1 MCAAM
6 LAQLDQTMTKIFN
19 PKLKRID
26 ETLLPFF
33 NGVKMRF
40 LEDPAQLCPVVGK
53 PNYAGDTHMLGK
65 PERVQETKGKRQVNY
80 HLTAKGQELYR
91 KYLDGWSSVLRPRQ
105 HSIGYT
111 RDGFY
116 RSKDPTDSIKV
127 LKGVPAA
134 KLCSTVSRSAE
145 QRSTSF

>member
-1 MCAAM
+1 MSAAM

-65 PERVQETKGKRQVNY
+65 PERVQETKGKRQANY

-91 KYLDGWSSVLRPRQ
+91 KYLDG
-105 HSIGYT
+105 
-111 RDGFY
+111 
-116 RSKDPTDSIKV
+116 
-127 LKGVPAA
+127 
-134 KLCSTVSRSAE
+134 
-145 QRSTSF
+145 